1 MSEIAKASDHIEP
14 CNIEQSERHNRRD
27 ADYIAS
33 LNPKT
38 LYIRQDLSPNN
49 ESYVTPDVEGQS
61 LQEIY
66 DAIKVMVKQKTGRA
80 MQERMVEVTDK
91 KGKKKKRNGS
101 SPLRESVINI
111 KPDTTM
117 DDLRQY
123 TQRVQDRWGV
133 RAIQIHIHRDEGHY
147 KDPENPE
154 TWMPN
159 LHAHIIWDW
168 MNHETGKSCKLSKQD
183 MSELQDM
190 AAETLEMERGKR
202 KEETGAEHLIR
213 TDFIRQKQEKDLQA
227 IQGEIEKKKSELQEQ
242 KNEITKLSQAS
253 LYDKVV
259 NAGLSPTVRKALKE
273 NEEKHKEELRQ
284 ATTAVDAM
292 GNPYVWQSG
301 YKKGQVVTWEE
312 LAKILEKEKKKI
324 EIQAKVDMKNALD
337 KAEADKQTAIEKVKA
352 EDKAEFDAEIAEMKE
367 VYGSIVEK
375 ERYAYSENGMP
386 LYWSGGP
393 KDGQRIT
400 KEERIKS
407 LAEQLS
413 KSRNT
418 NKALLERLKVLR
430 DIIFATCTLN
440 FKKLVQI
447 IVDQWKAG
455 VKQFT
460 KDLKDFFLNTM
471 SSQETTL
478 EGRKSFVEDS
488 FFYAKLMAK
497 TDPDL
502 NLDNNALKPLYDDAL
517 KIADGTWE
525 SYHQKNDQLF
535 EEAVNA
541 LVEMGNC
548 PSQRHLNQKQ
558 ADAIEAFISQDGG
571 DRDMLCVDLWDA
583 ASPKIEYYW
592 RDGTF
597 DALEELRTQELYD
610 RKYGNGRSIK

>member
-33 LNPKT
+33 LNPKS

-49 ESYVTPDVEGQS
+49 ESYVAPDVEGQS

-101 SPLRESVINI
+101 SPIRESVVNI

-117 DDLRQY
+117 EDLRQY

-159 LHAHIIWDW
+159 LHAHIIWVW
-168 MNHETGKSCKLSKQD
+168 MNHETGKSYKLSKQD

-202 KEETGAEHLIR
+202 KEETGAEHLSR
-213 TDFIRQKQEKDLQA
+213 TDFIIQNQEKKLQA
-227 IQGEIEKKKSELQEQ
+227 IKGEIEEKKTELQEQ
-242 KNEITKLSQAS
+242 KDEITKLSHAS
-253 LYDKVV
+253 LYDRVV

-273 NEEKHKEELRQ
+273 NDEKHKEELRQ

-301 YKKGQVVTWEE
+301 DKKGQVVTWAE
-312 LAKILEKEKKKI
+312 LAKILEREKKEA
-324 EIQAKVDMKNALD
+324 EIKAKVDMKNALA
-337 KAEADKQTAIEKVKA
+337 KAEADKQAAIEKVKA
-352 EDKAEFDAEIAEMKE
+352 EDKAELDAEIAEMKE
-367 VYGSIVEK
+367 VYGGLIDK
-375 ERYAYSENGMP
+375 ERYAFSENGMP

-400 KEERIKS
+400 KDDRIKS

-413 KSRNT
+413 KSKNT

-430 DIIFATCTLN
+430 DLIFATCSLN
-440 FKKLVQI
+440 FKKVVQI

-460 KDLKDFFLNTM
+460 KDLKDFLLKAM
-471 SSQETTL
+471 SVEKTV
-478 EGRKSFVEDS
+478 EGRKSYVKDAFD
-488 FFYAKLMAK
+488 FAKIQAK

-502 NLDNNALKPLYDDAL
+502 NLDDNALKPLYDDAL

-525 SYHQKNDQLF
+525 SYHQKHDALF
-535 EEAVNA
+535 EEAVKA

-548 PSQRHLNQKQ
+548 SSQRHLNQKQ

-571 DRDMLCVDLWDA
+571 DRDMLCVDLWEA

-597 DALEELRTQELYD
+597 DALEELRTKELYN
-610 RKYGNGRSIK
+610 RKNGNGLSI